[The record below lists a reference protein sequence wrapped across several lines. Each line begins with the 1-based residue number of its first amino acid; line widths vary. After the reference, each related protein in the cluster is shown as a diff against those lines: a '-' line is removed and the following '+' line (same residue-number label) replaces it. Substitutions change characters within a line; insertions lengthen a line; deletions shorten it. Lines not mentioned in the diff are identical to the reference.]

1 MRRALRVEW
10 MKVRRAPVVLTTG
23 ALLVVLLP
31 LLVVAFYELAL
42 SDRPGAAA
50 LKARAIVVGDGWD
63 AYLGLAG
70 QLLAVGMFLGPGI
83 VASWSFGREFADR
96 TFPSLFALPVSRQS
110 IAGAKLVVLAGWGVA
125 VAVLATL
132 VVVAAGALAGAGSL
146 GAGELWAGAG
156 RLLVASV
163 LSSAIAT
170 TSGLAASIGRG
181 YLPAVGAVILLVA
194 AAQVAVLFG
203 AGGWFPYASPGLLA
217 VGGADGVPHVTVP
230 QVLLVP
236 VTVGLAGWATVR
248 WWGSTE
254 VS

>member
-23 ALLVVLLP
+23 VLLVVLLP
-31 LLVVAFYELAL
+31 ALVVAFFELAQ

-63 AYLGLAG
+63 AYLNLAG

-96 TFPSLFALPVSRQS
+96 TFPSLFALPVSRQA
-110 IAGAKLVVLAGWGVA
+110 IAGAKFAVLFGWGLV
-125 VAVLATL
+125 VAVLATA
-132 VVVAAGALAGAGSL
+132 VVVAAGVVAGAGSL
-146 GAGELWAGAG
+146 SEGELWSGVG
-156 RLLVASV
+156 RLLLASV
-163 LSSAIAT
+163 LSTAIAT
-170 TSGLAASIGRG
+170 TAGLAASVGRG

-217 VGGADGVPHVTVP
+217 VGGADGVPSVSLL

-236 VTVGLAGWATVR
+236 VTVALVGWGTLR
-248 WWGSTE
+248 WWGRTE